1 MATAPSSAVIQW
13 GVQSPLACFLAGVLV
28 PSIAYFFLAHR
39 GGKSGNPNIDIGD
52 WDDSD
57 DDSQPPLLNGN
68 NPSASWGIIDAP
80 YKMVLCV
87 NTSLSMGKGT

>member
-1 MATAPSSAVIQW
+1 
-13 GVQSPLACFLAGVLV
+13 V

-39 GGKSGNPNIDIGD
+39 GRKNGNSNIDIGV

-57 DDSQPPLLNGN
+57 NEESQPPLLNGN